1 MKFWQL
7 GMYQLW
13 SVNMAGR
20 VGVDCLWYPFFVV
33 LPQAYNHSRFLTN
46 QRLIPIW
53 KSQVGRTG
61 TNQTNS
67 HAAGLAA
74 MHTVCISGKAKNE
87 QKLDVWIKEWEKH
100 QNLPHICFCF
110 WHCSMQIE
118 VAFIY
123 SCKIHGKL
131 KQFSKL
137 VGSMRMI
144 MHMLTLQYV
153 SGIIETWGYI

>member
-7 GMYQLW
+7 GCKYGW
-13 SVNMAGR
+13 AGMSWLSL
-20 VGVDCLWYPFFVV
+20 VSFFIV

-67 HAAGLAA
+67 HDVGLAA

-100 QNLPHICFCF
+100 QNLPQICFCF
-110 WHCSMQIE
+110 WHCSMQIG
-118 VAFIY
+118 VAFVFTQNTWEAQTVFQT
-123 SCKIHGKL
+123 C
-131 KQFSKL
+131 
-137 VGSMRMI
+137 SMRMI
-144 MHMLTLQYV
+144 MQMLTLQYV